1 LINSREYADW
11 MAVYLKHPWGDDWE
25 QAAMIGSTLINLK
38 RTRRQLVVTSD
49 DIIPG
54 QRYRVKRKSAESME
68 SMFKSF
74 VKGRV
79 DG

>member
-1 LINSREYADW
+1 
-11 MAVYLKHPWGDDWE
+11 MKHPWGDDWE

-38 RTRRQLVVTSD
+38 RTRRHHVVTSD

-54 QRYRVKRKSAESME
+54 QRFRVKQKSAEDME

-74 VKGRV
+74 AKGRAN
-79 DG
+79 G